1 MEIDTRQIDALRI
14 QQEQGAAGQVQRKP
28 GASFEDVLMEELGAQ
43 DGGAGASLPLPPGG
57 PHASLISELLLN
69 GAGEAAAASPEEA
82 VMQAAFAD
90 ASGALDMW
98 DAYARAVDSGQEGAL
113 RQAFGLLQ
121 GIDRQVAGI
130 RQSTAGLRG
139 ANPGLDGLLN
149 ELEVLSATEHVKF
162 NRGDYLL

>member
-28 GASFEDVLMEELGAQ
+28 DTSFNDVLLDELGAL
-43 DGGAGASLPLPPGG
+43 DGANSASLPLPPGG

-69 GAGEAAAASPEEA
+69 GVGETTPAMPEEA
-82 VMQAAFAD
+82 VMQAAFAN

-98 DAYARAVDSGQEGAL
+98 DAYARAVDSGQEGSL
-113 RQAFGLLQ
+113 REAFGLLE

-130 RQSTAGLRG
+130 RESTAGLRG
-139 ANPGLDGLLN
+139 TNPGLDGLLN